1 MNSAVQGEGNG
12 QPKGGAWRATL
23 ALGALGL
30 GGTGLTG
37 LGGAGAQDLAAYT
50 RLAQNLDGAVTARA
64 SSAQAALTRLD
75 AAQSALDAL
84 APTIR
89 NRQIVSG
96 LKDAMGGARAA
107 LGRTPAELEAQVLL
121 SRGLMRKAL
130 YDQTLALLSG
140 APANGAAQ
148 LQLLG
153 REFGLGAEAL
163 QALSSDAKAGRLER
177 TAWRLQRA
185 AVQKVSASLTA
196 ARATQSTASYVNL
209 ARATGWF
216 TVVQDS
222 AGAGGLKVS
231 QFGDALRQLT
241 SGDTAALETS
251 LAALR
256 SGTATF
262 AATLATPPA
271 ATPAGTK
278 PAAGGTAPTVTPVP
292 VTPATQ
298 TPDAQTPA
306 PQTPATQT
314 PATQTPG
321 AQAQATAGAGAAYVA
336 LGRALAASGHADNA
350 AARAALAEAGTALAG
365 APAALRNAAGFDRLQ
380 GAVAG
385 AAGRSALR
393 PTDVQAL
400 IASLANV
407 ENAAAGQPVSRL
419 DGASTGVSRWFSG
432 WLRVLI
438 FALLAGLTVLP
449 LYLLNLA
456 FGGRNTYWRAIMV
469 GLGLLMLPLFL
480 EGLFGLL
487 GAFGDLFGA
496 APLRNLLNLTLTQGA
511 YALPVWAV
519 LSAAALGLMAFG
531 FRGLCEQ
538 FGLLGTAKPS
548 VQNTT
553 QHTSIDWD
561 EEVS

>member
-1 MNSAVQGEGNG
+1 MRLSIQDDRTGRV
-12 QPKGGAWRATL
+12 RAPMTLL
-23 ALGALGL
+23 ALAAL
-30 GGTGLTG
+30 G
-37 LGGAGAQDLAAYT
+37 LGGAGAQDLAAYNA
-50 RLAQNLDGAVTARA
+50 LAQNLDGAVTARGT
-64 SSAQAALTRLD
+64 SAQAALTRLD
-75 AAQSALDAL
+75 AAQSALDTL

-96 LKDAMGGARAA
+96 LKDALGSSRAA

-121 SRGLMRKAL
+121 ARGLMRKAL
-130 YDQTLALLSG
+130 YDQTLSLLSD

-153 REFGLGAEAL
+153 REFGLNAQAL
-163 QALSSDAKAGRLER
+163 QVLGSDAKAGRLER

-185 AVQKVSASLTA
+185 AVQKVSASLA
-196 ARATQSTASYVNL
+196 SARPTQSTASYVNL
-209 ARATGWF
+209 ARATSWF

-222 AGAGGLKVS
+222 AGAGELKVS

-241 SGDTAALETS
+241 SGDTAALGTS
-251 LAALR
+251 LTALR
-256 SGTATF
+256 SGTAAF

-278 PAAGGTAPTVTPVP
+278 PAAGGAAPTVTPVP
-292 VTPATQ
+292 VTPGTQ
-298 TPDAQTPA
+298 TPDTQTPA
-306 PQTPATQT
+306 TQSPATQSPATQT
-314 PATQTPG
+314 PA
-321 AQAQATAGAGAAYVA
+321 AEATAGAGAAYVA

-350 AARAALAEAGTALAG
+350 TAREALAEASAALAG

-380 GAVAG
+380 GAVS
-385 AAGRSALR
+385 AAQGRSALR

-407 ENAAAGQPVSRL
+407 ENAAAGRPVSAL
-419 DGASTGVSRWFSG
+419 DGASAGVSRWFSG

-496 APLRNLLNLTLTQGA
+496 APLRNLLNLTLSQGA

-548 VQNTT
+548 VQNAT

-561 EEVS
+561 EEV